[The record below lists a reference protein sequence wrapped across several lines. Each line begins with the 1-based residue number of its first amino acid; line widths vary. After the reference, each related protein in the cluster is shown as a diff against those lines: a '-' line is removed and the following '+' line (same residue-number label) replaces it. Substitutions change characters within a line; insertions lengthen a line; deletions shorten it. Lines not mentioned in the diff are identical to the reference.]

1 MARKP
6 AVPKGESVKSD
17 TAKSDP
23 AKADPVMSEAA
34 AAPAAPVLDPRR
46 RAVDAL
52 MRLAEERPW
61 HEIELGD
68 IAGEAGLSLTQLRGL
83 FPSKL
88 AMLGGLTRIVDEAVL
103 DGASDDLAGE
113 PIRERLFDLVMRRL
127 DALAPYKAAL
137 RRIMPVLRRDP
148 LTLAALNRGAVNSWR
163 YMLASAGIPTE
174 DSLGHLRVQGAV
186 LLMARVGDVW
196 LGDDEPEMSRTMAR
210 LDREL
215 KNAGRVMARIEDVH
229 RLTAPLRG
237 LARALCSGRR
247 PRVRRRERAEDR
259 YRDADPEDY
268 VPAI

>member
-6 AVPKGESVKSD
+6 VSPTSE
-17 TAKSDP
+17 
-23 AKADPVMSEAA
+23 PVATPPS
-34 AAPAAPVLDPRR
+34 DPRR
-46 RAVDAL
+46 QAVEAL
-52 MRLAEERPW
+52 MRLGAGRPW
-61 HEIELGD
+61 SEIELGD
-68 IAGEAGLSLTQLRGL
+68 IATEAGLSLATLRGL

-88 AMLGGLTRIVDEAVL
+88 AMLGGLTRIIDDAVL
-103 DGASDDLAGE
+103 AGASDDLVGE

-127 DALAPYKAAL
+127 DALAPYQDAL
-137 RRIMPVLRRDP
+137 RKIMPALRRDP

-174 DSLGHLRVQGAV
+174 DSLGSVRVQGAV

-196 LGDDEPEMSRTMAR
+196 LDDDEPEMSRTMAR

-237 LARALCSGRR
+237 LARILCSGRR
-247 PRVRRRERAEDR
+247 PHVRRRERAEERDR
-259 YRDADPEDY
+259 GNDAEDY